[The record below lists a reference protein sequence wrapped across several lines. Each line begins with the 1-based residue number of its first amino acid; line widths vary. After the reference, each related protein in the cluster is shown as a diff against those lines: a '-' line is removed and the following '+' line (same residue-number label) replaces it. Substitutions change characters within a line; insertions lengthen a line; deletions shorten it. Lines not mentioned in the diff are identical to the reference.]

1 MLPAVG
7 MDKHLNENQ
16 QGVVNMEEVEK
27 DIQLVEDTV
36 LYQIVEEDNQPIQEG
51 DLMAI
56 YQKVKGKMEE
66 NREYDVLVTL

>member
-51 DLMAI
+51 DLVAI

-66 NREYDVLVTL
+66 NREYDVLGTL

>member
-16 QGVVNMEEVEK
+16 QWVVNMEEVEK

-36 LYQIVEEDNQPIQEG
+36 LY
-51 DLMAI
+51 
-56 YQKVKGKMEE
+56 
-66 NREYDVLVTL
+66 

>member
-36 LYQIVEEDNQPIQEG
+36 LY
-51 DLMAI
+51 
-56 YQKVKGKMEE
+56 
-66 NREYDVLVTL
+66 

>member
-51 DLMAI
+51 DLVAI